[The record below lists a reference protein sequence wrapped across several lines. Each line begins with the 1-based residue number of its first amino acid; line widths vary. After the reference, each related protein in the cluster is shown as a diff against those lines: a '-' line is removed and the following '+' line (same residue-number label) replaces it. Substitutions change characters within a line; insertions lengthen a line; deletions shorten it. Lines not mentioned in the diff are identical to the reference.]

1 MQRNEAKSKLRFR
14 NSNVSQRKQ
23 GWNGLSLG
31 NQKERSFLLFFVL
44 KPEGLFKKGGGE
56 GMGTRSHVLGAQG
69 TVGRGRLPFLEED
82 WG

>member
-31 NQKERSFLLFFVL
+31 NQKERGFFFVFCF
-44 KPEGLFKKGGGE
+44 ETRGLILKGGWG
-56 GMGTRSHVLGAQG
+56 GDGTMSHVLGAQG
-69 TVGRGRLPFLEED
+69 TVRRGRLPFLEED